1 MKTATLA
8 LAAVLV
14 LVATAPA
21 AQADS
26 KSRPRP
32 PLLHGSECLDPD
44 YARGW
49 VYLDD
54 TNLLVDT
61 GRHRYHI
68 ELNTQCRDMAWAPV
82 IAFRGD
88 TTTGYVCGNALDA
101 VITRE
106 RPCTI
111 RGMSLVTKEEY
122 KALEQQYRDHRRDR
136 GKLVPRAYD

>member
-8 LAAVLV
+8 LAAALA
-14 LVATAPA
+14 LPAAAPA
-21 AQADS
+21 APVAPPIS
-26 KSRPRP
+26 PRP
-32 PLLHGSECLDPD
+32 PMLHGSQCLDPD

-54 TNLLVDT
+54 ANLLVDT

-68 ELNTQCRDMAWAPV
+68 ELNSLCRDMAWAPV

-88 TTTGYVCGNALDA
+88 PTTGYVCGNALDA

-111 RGMSLVTKEEY
+111 RSMSLVTKEEY
-122 KALEQQYRDHRRDR
+122 KALEQQHRGHRKDR
-136 GKLVPRAYD
+136 RVPRTYD